1 MMWEVRLG
9 PEVEAW
15 FLDLCQTDA
24 TTADRVAEAI
34 DGIMLDCGQRD
45 DVTRWV
51 HPDLLR
57 QDSSGLAAA
66 APCLYLADHRPVG
79 AAVTRPGLRRQG
91 YCVLV

>member
-24 TTADRVAEAI
+24 TTADLVAEAI

-57 QDSSGLAAA
+57 QDWPRLRRAFTSQITGRWEQRLPGLAS
-66 APCLYLADHRPVG
+66 
-79 AAVTRPGLRRQG
+79 AVA
-91 YCVLV
+91 